1 MRYYII
7 LIFSIFLI
15 KPVKGDIIDDFPSY
29 NYVFNELDIRED
41 YIYNP
46 DFQEFVY
53 KNKKKYT
60 KFFIRAMNRGRLII
74 PTMREL
80 MYRKDL
86 SPIFIY
92 LAMVESGFRTQAV
105 STSSAGGLWQFV
117 KATAVDE
124 NLRVDEIIDERY
136 DPIKATNVAIDYLYK
151 IHSRLGKWYLTAM
164 AYNCGAGCIERS
176 IEKAGTTDLATLID
190 PRAGYI
196 REETRKYIKKILL
209 FAMIGENYLFKRDDN
224 LGVMK
229 YKYDNDLLVPVKV
242 RGGEYLRN
250 IASIL
255 EMDFYILKQM
265 NLHLKK
271 DFIPLNS
278 DVNVNIPASRLQMF
292 YNRYYH
298 KSLLKEALNR
308 Y

>member
-136 DPIKATNVAIDYLYK
+136 DPKGYK
-151 IHSRLGKWYLTAM
+151 
-164 AYNCGAGCIERS
+164 CG
-176 IEKAGTTDLATLID
+176 
-190 PRAGYI
+190 
-196 REETRKYIKKILL
+196 
-209 FAMIGENYLFKRDDN
+209 N
-224 LGVMK
+224 
-229 YKYDNDLLVPVKV
+229 
-242 RGGEYLRN
+242 
-250 IASIL
+250 
-255 EMDFYILKQM
+255 
-265 NLHLKK
+265 
-271 DFIPLNS
+271 
-278 DVNVNIPASRLQMF
+278 
-292 YNRYYH
+292 
-298 KSLLKEALNR
+298 
-308 Y
+308 

>member
-1 MRYYII
+1 MRDMT
-7 LIFSIFLI
+7 L
-15 KPVKGDIIDDFPSY
+15 
-29 NYVFNELDIRED
+29 
-41 YIYNP
+41 
-46 DFQEFVY
+46 
-53 KNKKKYT
+53 
-60 KFFIRAMNRGRLII
+60 
-74 PTMREL
+74 
-80 MYRKDL
+80 
-86 SPIFIY
+86 
-92 LAMVESGFRTQAV
+92 
-105 STSSAGGLWQFV
+105 
-117 KATAVDE
+117 
-124 NLRVDEIIDERY
+124 
-136 DPIKATNVAIDYLYK
+136 KATNVAIDYLYK